1 MVFRARRGWMVMVA
15 ASAACGDPAT
25 ALIDARPALADAEPD
40 APADAPG
47 PRIVTVVELP
57 ATPLVAVD
65 VLLVV
70 DDSSG
75 MAAKQAK
82 LADALPALVERLAA
96 RPGGLPD
103 LHLGVV
109 TTDLGTAGS
118 ASATPAPAFGTIGN
132 GGCAGTG
139 RAGALQTFGVAV
151 TGAFVSDVAAGDGS
165 RVRNYTGDLATVA
178 GSIVRGAGEGGCG
191 FEQPLGAMRAALGP
205 LAANAGFLRADAA
218 LAVLVLS
225 DEDDCSV
232 ASTAFFDPATTP
244 LGPLGSFRC
253 TRLGVT
259 CAVGG
264 PTPQAMDVV
273 GTKTGCGPQLGLP
286 YLDPVAPLR
295 SFLVGV
301 KGGDARR
308 IAVGALVGAPD
319 PFEVVER
326 TPTGGTPAPA
336 LLPSCGVVGGTASAL
351 PAVRIDALLRE
362 FPLRSHRGS
371 VCADTLDA
379 DLTRFADAAVLALGA
394 PCLTELPLDL
404 APELG
409 LQPDCVVDDITAGG
423 TSTVPACGPV
433 AATPC
438 WRIVADATACPRAPG
453 LALEVM
459 RAAPLEPAA
468 VTRMRCTVP

>member
-1 MVFRARRGWMVMVA
+1 MVAVLA
-15 ASAACGDPAT
+15 ASAACGEPAT
-25 ALIDARPALADAEPD
+25 TPVDARPALTDAGAD

-57 ATPLVAVD
+57 STPLVAVD

-82 LADALPALVERLAA
+82 LADALPALIDRFAA

-109 TTDLGTAGS
+109 TTDLGTSGA
-118 ASATPAPAFGTIGN
+118 ASATPAPAIGTVGN

-139 RAGALQTFGVAV
+139 RAGALQTFGAAV

-165 RVRNYTGDLATVA
+165 RVRNYEGDLATLVGA
-178 GSIVRGAGEGGCG
+178 IVRGAGEAGCG
-191 FEQPLGAMRAALGP
+191 FEQPLAAMRAALGP
-205 LAANAGFLRADAA
+205 IAANAGFLRADAA
-218 LAVLVLS
+218 LAVLVVS

-232 ASTAFFDPATTP
+232 ASTAFFDPASTP

-264 PTPQAMDVV
+264 PTPEAMDEV
-273 GTKTGCGPQLGLP
+273 GTKTGCGPQVGLP

-308 IAVGALVGAPD
+308 IAVGAIIGAPD

-326 TPTGGTPAPA
+326 TPTGGSPAPA
-336 LLPSCGVVGGTASAL
+336 LLPSCGVVGGLASAF

-371 VCADTLDA
+371 ACADTLDA
-379 DLTRFADAAVLALGA
+379 DLARFADAAVLALGS

-409 LQPDCVVDDITAGG
+409 LQPDCVVDDVTTGG
-423 TSTVPACGPV
+423 TTSLPACGP
-433 AATPC
+433 AAITPC
-438 WRIVADATACPRAPG
+438 WRIVADATTCPRAPG

-459 RAAPLEPAA
+459 RAAPLEPSA